1 MAKARGLA
9 RVIDY
14 SECYDHWMQSPRPAV
29 WPFPL
34 WSAAATAFLLRP
46 SHALAREVADEL
58 AQFKGGAPDAAIH
71 IRHCDKGV
79 EAMLHP
85 VPAYLELLPDSLP
98 HPAQV
103 LLVTDD
109 HDIYREPH
117 HLESNGAA
125 DRFVFHRD
133 ASAEALRECT
143 WCGEMPGNAGTSEC
157 FMRHQARALLD
168 LHTMARAPIAALTF
182 SSNFAHLL
190 IELQL
195 FTHSFCASVVSVDNY
210 VFALGTG
217 RAFLA
222 ADNTSAS
229 ADGDAGASTGA
240 VSVRRQVT
248 VVRTKDEG
256 RVATERVLP
265 PQVTRDWFSSRLAA
279 RTHPLSVPCRVVS
292 FTPTPIT
299 PHDSQPSA
307 FLCWQLMH
315 HWRGSLGSPSMQRN
329 SSTHGQTPS
338 AATARLPLRALN
350 PNRPLRAQYL
360 EHSRPWWRRKMT
372 RS

>member
-1 MAKARGLA
+1 M
-9 RVIDY
+9 
-14 SECYDHWMQSPRPAV
+14 

-46 SHALAREVADEL
+46 SDALAREVADEL

-109 HDIYREPH
+109 HDIYRESH

-125 DRFVFHRD
+125 DRFVVHRD

-157 FMRHQARALLD
+157 FMRHQARTLLD

-210 VFALGTG
+210 IFALGTG

-248 VVRTKDEG
+248 VVRTKDDG
-256 RVATERVLP
+256 RVAMERVLP
-265 PQVTRDWFSSRLAA
+265 PQGVARIAIDAA
-279 RTHPLSVPCRVVS
+279 EQLDPWANAISCDPSIIPPGVDPEPPTSCRVS
-292 FTPTPIT
+292 GA
-299 PHDSQPSA
+299 QPA
-307 FLCWQLMH
+307 VVAQENDEELMAVASVAIH
-315 HWRGSLGSPSMQRN
+315 N
-329 SSTHGQTPS
+329 SSSG
-338 AATARLPLRALN
+338 RLIHEETNVSLAV
-350 PNRPLRAQYL
+350 
-360 EHSRPWWRRKMT
+360 M
-372 RS
+372 